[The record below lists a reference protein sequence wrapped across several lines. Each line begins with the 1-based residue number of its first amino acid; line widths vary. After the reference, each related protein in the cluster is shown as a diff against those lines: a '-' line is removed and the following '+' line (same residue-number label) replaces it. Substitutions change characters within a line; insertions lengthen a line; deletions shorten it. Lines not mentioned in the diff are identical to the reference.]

1 MRKKT
6 NDAMNAVVKDLS
18 ELPGGTAL
26 EVSLHTMELISV
38 IASAES
44 DLHDCVNELCYQ
56 CGKYH
61 TAFEGSCDGCRWL
74 AVKEG
79 FRD

>member
-1 MRKKT
+1 MRKTT
-6 NDAMNAVVKDLS
+6 NDAVNKVVLDLVKLS
-18 ELPGGTAL
+18 GGADA
-26 EVSLHTMELISV
+26 EVSANMAALTSLI
-38 IASAES
+38 INAES

-74 AVKEG
+74 EVKVG
-79 FRD
+79 FR

>member
-1 MRKKT
+1 MRKGT

-18 ELPGGTAL
+18 ELPGGTSL
-26 EVSLHTMELISV
+26 EVSLHTTELISV
-38 IASAES
+38 ISKAES

-74 AVKEG
+74 EVKVS